1 MKNLKTLLSALL
13 VLALMLG
20 MSAFAEGYTVS
31 ELNVKIW
38 DNNQLAGLQEIADLW
53 TEQSGVKVNIE
64 VVNWDNYWTLLEA
77 GATGGDMPDV
87 FWMHSNNAEM
97 YMSAGKLLDLTDYI
111 ANSEVVDL
119 NNYYA
124 DITALYTK
132 DGKNYAVAKDH
143 DTIALLYNKAIFDQY
158 GVDYPTDDWT
168 WEDYKAAAEKI
179 TEASGGEVYG
189 GACNTGNNQ
198 DTFYNII
205 YDFGGYVISD
215 DKKSSGWDNENT
227 IKAFEFM
234 TTLMNTADN
243 PNSAWAPQPLV
254 AENGKDRLFINGK
267 IAMDTEG
274 SWMINTFYT
283 DEHHDDYAWAMLPY
297 WDLNG
302 NGACDPEERVSIYN
316 GLGWSASA
324 DVADPNAAWGL
335 IEWFSSHEMQ
345 VKQSELGVTMAGYIG
360 DSEPFMTSAFPGMN
374 IDAFLKMETEGRL
387 VFRPYSK
394 YTSRWEDEATQG
406 LVTLWNDPSTMN
418 DVLTSL
424 ANSMNGWL
432 AQE

>member
-1 MKNLKTLLSALL
+1 MKIRKILVACALVMTLVVASVSALAAD
-13 VLALMLG
+13 ALD
-20 MSAFAEGYTVS
+20 
-31 ELNVKIW
+31 VKIW

-53 TEQSGVKVNIE
+53 TEQSGIPVNIQ

-77 GATGGDMPDV
+77 GASGGDMPDV

-97 YMSAGKLLDLTDYI
+97 YMSAQKLLDLTDYI
-111 ANSEVVDL
+111 ANSEVVDMD
-119 NNYYA
+119 NYYA
-124 DITALYTK
+124 DINALYSK

-168 WEDYKAAAEKI
+168 WEDYKAAAEAI
-179 TEASGGEVYG
+179 TEASGGTVYG
-189 GACNTGNNQ
+189 GAVNTNNNQ
-198 DTFYNII
+198 DSFYNII

-234 TTLMNTADN
+234 TTLMNTPDN
-243 PNSAWAPQPLV
+243 PNSAWAPQTLL
-254 AENGKDRLFINGK
+254 AESGKNVLFENGK

-274 SWMINTFYT
+274 SWMIREFY
-283 DEHHDDYAWAMLPY
+283 DYEGSENFAWAMLPY
-297 WDLNG
+297 WDANG
-302 NGACDPEERVSIYN
+302 NGQSDEGERVSIYN
-316 GLGWSASA
+316 GLGWAASA
-324 DVADPNAAWGL
+324 DVADPDAAWSL

-360 DSEPFMTSAFPGMN
+360 DSEPFMTSAFPGMD
-374 IDAFLKMETEGRL
+374 ISAFLKMETEGTL

-394 YTSRWEDEATQG
+394 YTSRWEDDATRD
-406 LVTLWNDPSTMN
+406 LVTIWNDPSTMN
-418 DVLTSL
+418 DVLTKM
-424 ANSMNGWL
+424 AADMNNWL

>member
-1 MKNLKTLLSALL
+1 MKKIRVLPSVLLAVAMLLSA
-13 VLALMLG
+13 A
-20 MSAFAEGYTVS
+20 AFAEGYTVDT
-31 ELNVKIW
+31 LDVKIW
-38 DNNQLAGLQEIADLW
+38 DNNQLAGLQAIADEW
-53 TEQSGVKVNIE
+53 TAKSGVKVNIQ
-64 VVNWDNYWTLLEA
+64 VVDWNNYWTLLEA
-77 GATGGDMPDV
+77 GASGGDMPDV

-97 YMSAGKLLDLTDYI
+97 YMAAQKLLDLTDYI
-111 ANSEVVDL
+111 ANSEVVNLD
-119 NNYYA
+119 NYYA

-143 DTIALLYNKAIFDQY
+143 DTIALLYNKAIFDKY
-158 GVDYPTDDWT
+158 GVAYPTDEWT
-168 WEDYKAAAEKI
+168 WEDYKAAAEAI

-189 GACNTGNNQ
+189 GACNTNNNQ

-234 TTLMNTADN
+234 STLFDK
-243 PNSAWAPQPLV
+243 AWAPQTLV
-254 AENGKDRLFINGK
+254 AESGKNVLFENGK

-274 SWMINTFYT
+274 SWMIREFY
-283 DEHHDDYAWAMLPY
+283 DYEGSENFAWAMLPY
-297 WDLNG
+297 WDQNG
-302 NGACDPEERVSIYN
+302 NGQYDEGERVSIYN

-324 DVADPNAAWGL
+324 DVKDPQAAWDL

-374 IDAFLKMETEGRL
+374 IDAFLKMETEGKL

-394 YTSRWEDEATQG
+394 YTSRWEDDATRD
-406 LVTLWNDPSTMN
+406 LVTIWNDPSTLN
-418 DVLTSL
+418 DVLTKMASD
-424 ANSMNGWL
+424 MNNWL

>member
-1 MKNLKTLLSALL
+1 MRKLGTLLAVLLAVAMLLSTTALADYS
-13 VLALMLG
+13 VD
-20 MSAFAEGYTVS
+20 TIQ
-31 ELNVKIW
+31 VKIW

-53 TEQSGVKVNIE
+53 TEQSGVKVDIQ
-64 VVNWDNYWTLLEA
+64 VVDWNNYWTLLEA
-77 GATGGDMPDV
+77 GASGGDMPDV

-97 YMSAGKLLDLTDYI
+97 YMAAGKLLDLTDYI
-111 ANSEVVDL
+111 AGSEVVDL

-143 DTIALLYNKAIFDQY
+143 DTIALAYHKDIFDKY

-234 TTLMNTADN
+234 ATMMNTDEN
-243 PNSAWAPQPLV
+243 PNSAWAPQALL
-254 AENGKDRLFINGK
+254 AESGKNVLFENGK

-274 SWMINTFYT
+274 SWMIREFY
-283 DEHHDDYAWAMLPY
+283 DYEGSENFAWAMLPY
-297 WDLNG
+297 WDQNG
-302 NGACDPEERVSIYN
+302 NGQCDEGERVSIYN
-316 GLGWSASA
+316 GLGWAASA
-324 DVADPNAAWGL
+324 DVADPQAAWDL
-335 IEWFSSHEMQ
+335 IEWFSREDMQ
-345 VKQSELGVTMAGYIG
+345 LKQSELGVTMAGYIG
-360 DSEPFMTSAFPGMN
+360 CSDAFITNAFPGMD
-374 IDAFLKMETEGRL
+374 ISAFLKMETEGTL

-406 LVTLWNDPSTMN
+406 LVTLWNDPSTLN
-418 DVLTSL
+418 DVLTGL

>member
-1 MKNLKTLLSALL
+1 MKKLFSVLLAMVMLLSVA
-13 VLALMLG
+13 
-20 MSAFAEGYTVS
+20 AFAEGYSVDTL
-31 ELNVKIW
+31 EVKIW

-53 TEQSGVKVNIE
+53 TEQSGVKVNIQ
-64 VVNWDNYWTLLEA
+64 VVDWNNYWTLLEA
-77 GATGGDMPDV
+77 GASGGDMPDV

-111 ANSEVVDL
+111 ANSEVVDM

-124 DITALYTK
+124 DINALYTK

-168 WEDYKAAAEKI
+168 WEDYKAAAEAI

-215 DKKSSGWDNENT
+215 DKKSSGYDNENT
-227 IKAFEFM
+227 IKAFDFM
-234 TTLMNTADN
+234 CTLFDK
-243 PNSAWAPQPLV
+243 AWAPQTLL
-254 AENGKDRLFINGK
+254 AESGKNVLFENGK

-274 SWMINTFYT
+274 SWMIREFY
-283 DEHHDDYAWAMLPY
+283 DYEGSENFAWAMLPY
-297 WDLNG
+297 WDANG
-302 NGACDPEERVSIYN
+302 NGQCDEGERVSIYN

-324 DVADPNAAWGL
+324 DVKDPQAAWDL
-335 IEWFSSHEMQ
+335 IEWFSREDMQ
-345 VKQSELGVTMAGYIG
+345 LKQSELGVTMAGYIG
-360 DSEPFMTSAFPGMN
+360 CSDAFITNAFPGMD
-374 IDAFLKMETEGRL
+374 ISAFLKMETEGTL

-394 YTSRWEDEATQG
+394 YTSRWEDDSIRE
-406 LVTLWNDPSTMN
+406 LVTMWNDPSTEMA
-418 DVLTSL
+418 VLTQL
-424 ANSMNGWL
+424 AADMNAWL